1 MDRDKFFVISLGCPK
16 NQVDSEVLIG
26 SLEEAGYRFEE
37 SEDLDFVVINTCGF
51 ISDAV
56 EESYAT
62 IKEVLNLKKQGKIGK
77 VIVTGCLVQRFREKI
92 KKDFREV
99 DLVLGIDSEPKLPEI
114 LKNSHRD
121 LNILPSKWIYT
132 GREPRVLLSP
142 NFAYVKV
149 AEGCN
154 RRCAFCIIPK
164 MRGRYRSRPIED
176 VIDEIYSLAN
186 VGIKEIILV
195 AQDLTLYGYDIYGK
209 PVLDK
214 LIKEIDK
221 IPDVEWVRLMY
232 LYPAGLTRRLVD
244 AIGESEKVVRYIHL
258 PIQHSSDR
266 ILKRMRRAGG
276 RRSVE
281 RSLKMIRKY
290 IPEFFVRTEVI
301 AGFPGET
308 EEDFEDLYEFL
319 NDWRP
324 ERIAIFPYSDEKEA
338 FSSKLDGKVP
348 LEVINDR
355 VTELSL
361 LAQDLMFEVQESFI
375 GQEIRVIL
383 DEDLGRTEFD
393 APEIDFNVKINRSV
407 EESMVDV
414 KVVEIEPSGD
424 LVAELIT

>member
-1 MDRDKFFVISLGCPK
+1 MDRGKFFVISLGCPK

>member
-375 GQEIRVIL
+375 GQEIRIIL